1 MPVVQS
7 ECSIYE
13 LHIRLMHVSSYV
25 PCRTGAPLTGAIPTE
40 LGLCTALEVLNLSN
54 QAFTGPI
61 PTEFENLVEMTEMTL
76 SGNQLTGAM
85 PDGVCAI
92 AEDPEGDLVILIA
105 DCAVTCAV
113 PDCCSFCV
121 SR

>member
-1 MPVVQS
+1 MF
-7 ECSIYE
+7 
-13 LHIRLMHVSSYV
+13 IRLMHVSLYV

-54 QAFTGPI
+54 QAFAGPI
-61 PTEFENLVEMTEMTL
+61 PTELEDLVEMAEMTL

-92 AEDPEGDLVILIA
+92 AEDPERDLDILIV
-105 DCAVTCAV
+105 DCTVTCAV
-113 PDCCSFCV
+113 PDCCSECV
-121 SR
+121 